1 MKIKTNIYKW
11 DLIKLKSFCTVK
23 ETIKKV
29 KRQPTEREEILANK
43 TISKGLISKIYK
55 HLMQLNVKKQKQ
67 KQPNPKIGRRYK

>member
-55 HLMQLNVKKQKQ
+55 HLMQLNVKKTKTKTTQSKNRQK
-67 KQPNPKIGRRYK
+67 I